1 MYKQSLLRKIS
12 LFCAILSVILG
23 IWSILAI
30 IYIVTETK
38 FVFNFLS
45 LLFVILPTLAVPA
58 VFGILAFVI
67 RLLSDELAD
76 ETSGILTEI
85 KELKKQIMELQK

>member
-30 IYIVTETK
+30 IYLVTETK
-38 FVFNFLS
+38 FVSNFLS

-67 RLLSDELAD
+67 RSLSDELAD

>member
-30 IYIVTETK
+30 IYLVTETK
-38 FVFNFLS
+38 FVSNFLS

-58 VFGILAFVI
+58 VLGILAFVI
-67 RLLSDELAD
+67 RSLSDELAD